1 MDIWVRSQTRK
12 NLIKVKGFIIDEN
25 RIENKVIIE
34 DADTYAILGVYS
46 LDRAITI
53 LNDIEGRM
61 FELKE
66 KIYYMPL
73 E

>member
-25 RIENKVIIE
+25 RIENKVILE
-34 DADTYAILGVYS
+34 DADTYAILGIYS
-46 LDRAITI
+46 LDRAIAI
-53 LNDIEGRM
+53 LNDIEGKM